1 MSKVLMQKYH
11 NNKKCSSP
19 KGYYNYERNNMT
31 KIIEFPQLSELDKQY
46 TDLEYQQKLIR
57 DQKQLINDRIK
68 EKKERKNDSGD

>member
-1 MSKVLMQKYH
+1 
-11 NNKKCSSP
+11 
-19 KGYYNYERNNMT
+19 MT

>member
-1 MSKVLMQKYH
+1 
-11 NNKKCSSP
+11 
-19 KGYYNYERNNMT
+19 MT

-46 TDLEYQQKLIR
+46 IELENQQKLIR